1 MKADTKEYNSIL
13 VNNPLYIE
21 IKLNR
26 AKIFNRQLK
35 HDLALK
41 ELTLLRKV
49 AEIRKETYQN
59 SSLLA
64 MVFEEEAQ
72 VKLCSGE
79 TEAFE
84 ENILNA
90 IDIREG
96 EMGRFNIPN
105 AVSYSNL
112 FKFMLNLNDEA
123 TALKYHLQAA

>member
-21 IKLNR
+21 IKLHR

-79 TEAFE
+79 TETFE

-105 AVSYSNL
+105 AVSYCNL
-112 FKFMLNLNDEA
+112 FKFMLNLND
-123 TALKYHLQAA
+123 